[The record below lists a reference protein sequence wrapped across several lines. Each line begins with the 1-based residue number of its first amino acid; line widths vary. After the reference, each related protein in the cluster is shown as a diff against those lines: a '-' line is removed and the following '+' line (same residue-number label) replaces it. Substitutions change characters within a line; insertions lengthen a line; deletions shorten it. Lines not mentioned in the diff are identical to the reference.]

1 MDMAIRTAAA
11 AWEGPLAGGT
21 APMRM
26 SNGADRRDSRPVLGV
41 LAARR
46 GEEHGRLL
54 ARTSGVTT

>member
-26 SNGADRRDSRPVLGV
+26 SNGGP
-41 LAARR
+41 AA
-46 GEEHGRLL
+46 
-54 ARTSGVTT
+54 